1 MGVVLVVE
9 EDDLARVRG
18 ASILEHAGYKVLLA
32 ASADQALVVLD
43 GRLPIDLLF
52 TEINMRSDV
61 RGGLV
66 LARRAVTLQPTLP
79 VLYTTGRGVNVELRR
94 LFVSRFAFL
103 GKPYRAKDLKQAV
116 ANVLGPLQ
124 II

>member
-1 MGVVLVVE
+1 
-9 EDDLARVRG
+9 
-18 ASILEHAGYKVLLA
+18 
-32 ASADQALVVLD
+32 
-43 GRLPIDLLF
+43 
-52 TEINMRSDV
+52 MRSDI

-79 VLYTTGRGVNVELRR
+79 VLYTTGRGVSFEMRR
-94 LFVSRFAFL
+94 QFVPRFAFL
-103 GKPYRAKDLKQAV
+103 GKPYRSKDLTQAV